1 MCLSGF
7 LMFKAYQTETNAQ
20 KALDMERYQRISAEE
35 RLQQAEMKI
44 NTLQGEIDNSRSK
57 LEKIQYVLQEG
68 QTQKSDLVSQIDSAN
83 REKAA
88 LEQRLKELETAASA
102 ANQVSEASDVAQL
115 NQPQAQQK

>member
-1 MCLSGF
+1 
-7 LMFKAYQTETNAQ
+7 
-20 KALDMERYQRISAEE
+20 
-35 RLQQAEMKI
+35 MKI

-115 NQPQAQQK
+115 NQPQAKQK